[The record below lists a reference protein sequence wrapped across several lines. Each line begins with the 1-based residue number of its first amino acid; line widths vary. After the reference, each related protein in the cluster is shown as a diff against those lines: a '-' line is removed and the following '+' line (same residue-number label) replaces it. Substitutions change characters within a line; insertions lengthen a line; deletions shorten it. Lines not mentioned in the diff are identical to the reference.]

1 MDSGSNSISDRD
13 PSFKVNLDR
22 TLSQGNILRQTSS
35 SGVAPRVSSV
45 PTSNSRGDSLGK
57 VEKVKN
63 KSESKS
69 FKAKSNEL
77 RSSISRFFTGG
88 KSAKS
93 LEAEQK
99 KTELRNRAKTKFNTV
114 ESDLTA
120 KKTALLLNKV
130 EQVKIMAAQPK
141 KPSPLTRVRNFAH
154 TTFGVGQKIEAQALT
169 PPSSETVLKILD
181 LNQKK
186 RTLVGEIAILS
197 EKSAKLKAQFSKP
210 EAAKQTASYWGEKIF
225 RGLSRRGGM
234 GRAGQIEA
242 HTIPSSPILPIRV
255 VEDSINAL
263 RSVKNV
269 FSNMA
274 LRKHIR
280 GLEKMGLSK
289 LGELNSQIDQ
299 LVLAEQTKNLRSDP
313 GPIIANLAQN
323 PEIRA
328 RLMKKDD
335 LLRQALGTP
344 NINALLADP
353 MITRILSQD
362 PEALETLKQSPEAN
376 DLRSLLEEKNILVE
390 KLRPVLEMKAQL
402 DLKREQRLIAMNLYK
417 VGTTFIDVVQTS
429 IGIAQIFTAADP
441 TKTAS
446 ITIGAIKI
454 ALIIPTFPIDVAI
467 IRSNLKDAAVSLSNL
482 SVLRDSF
489 SPRSTIVDPQQ
500 KIASRIRELVKSKD
514 FELKRKLEIKKEE
527 AKSLDTAIKLMKKGK
542 TAEVNQ
548 LISSG
553 KFDPESQYI
562 LKPELRVM
570 DRRIENSENGE
581 GWSQKQ
587 LSDLREMLVDAS
599 PQTAIEC
606 FKLSYPDLNEENLN
620 ALFTDLQNAGGYS
633 EEAAKIHY
641 TTLVAES
648 ADLKHEIK
656 NHDPT
661 PEIENL
667 QAAARALRNQDN
679 DTLKELLQ
687 KKIHINGTEQPV
699 LSLQSQQ
706 AIRPGLK
713 AIDDRLQAL
722 VEGEESLEEVEQL
735 KEIRNQILLD
745 GGSPEPNQL
754 AGLSQESKLAIL
766 GDSHPFEKALLEVD
780 RGIKHIQ
787 AKVRQDP
794 KDRTA
799 SGELIRLEQERDK
812 IEKATERTK
821 EVTAVLKKGKNL
833 FIDEVEPY
841 MKQRLRMKR
850 ITEWIQVASDLL
862 AIASTVASVVAFVLL
877 LSTGWGGIPA
887 FAVVVLLLSASTVVR
902 YGGSLLVDQV
912 LKGQARR
919 HKFLKAVERGQ
930 VKAPTNRRERIDQGL
945 RRAGLRGS
953 LMDKREFFPA
963 IYSQIEEELKDW
975 DSIKASGQEE
985 KTLAF
990 TMFHLVQ
997 DYLPEKLP
1005 VHVDAKRYAQ
1015 MLVSNEGLTRDTFA
1029 NAIGTGMLHHD
1040 LSRLTPRKMINL
1052 AKRS

>member
-1 MDSGSNSISDRD
+1 MDLGSNSIH
-13 PSFKVNLDR
+13 N
-22 TLSQGNILRQTSS
+22 GNSVYKRELEKKLGEGDILRQTSS
-35 SGVAPRVSSV
+35 SGVAPSVSSV
-45 PTSNSRGDSLGK
+45 PPTINSNGEPLVK
-57 VEKVKN
+57 VVKVKN

-69 FKAKSNEL
+69 FKARANEF
-77 RSSISRFFTGG
+77 RSSISRLFTGG
-88 KSAKS
+88 KSEKS
-93 LEAEQK
+93 LLAEK
-99 KTELRNRAKTKFNTV
+99 KQTQLRNRAKVEFNKV
-114 ESDLTA
+114 NLNLTE
-120 KKTALLLNKV
+120 KKATLQRNKV

-141 KPSPLTRVRNFAH
+141 KPPALTRLRNFAH
-154 TTFGVGQKIEAQALT
+154 TSFGVGQKIEAQSPT

-181 LNQKK
+181 LNQEK

-210 EAAKQTASYWGEKIF
+210 EAAKQTVSYWGEKIF

-299 LVLAEQTKNLRSDP
+299 LVLAEQTKNLRKTP
-313 GPIIANLAQN
+313 GPIIANLAQH
-323 PEIRA
+323 PEIRV
-328 RLMKKDD
+328 RLMNKDSA
-335 LLRQALGTP
+335 LSQALDGQHIDT
-344 NINALLADP
+344 LLADP
-353 MITRILSQD
+353 MIQRILSQD
-362 PEALETLKQSPEAN
+362 PEALDTLKQSPEAN
-376 DLRSLLEEKNILVE
+376 DLRYLLEEKKILVE

-402 DLKREQRLIAMNLYK
+402 DLKREQRLIGMNLYK
-417 VGTTFIDVVQTS
+417 VGTTFVDVVQTS
-429 IGIAQIFTAADP
+429 IGIAQIFTTADP

-446 ITIGAIKI
+446 ITVGAIKI

-482 SVLRDSF
+482 SVLRNSF
-489 SPRSTIVDPQQ
+489 SPRSTIVDPEQ

-514 FELKRKLEIKKEE
+514 FNLKRELEMTKEE

-553 KFDPESQYI
+553 KFDLESQYI
-562 LKPELRVM
+562 LKPELRIM
-570 DRRIENSENGE
+570 DAWIKNSE
-581 GWSQKQ
+581 QKGQ
-587 LSDLREMLVDAS
+587 LSEEQRKVLSDLREMLVDAS
-599 PQTAIEC
+599 PQIAIEC
-606 FKLSYPDLNEENLN
+606 FKLSYPDLNIDELFQ
-620 ALFTDLQNAGGYS
+620 ALQGAGQYS
-633 EEAAKIHY
+633 EEAAKTHY
-641 TTLVAES
+641 TNLLRKT
-648 ADLKHEIK
+648 DYLKKQIK
-656 NHDPT
+656 DHDPT
-661 PEIENL
+661 QEILDL
-667 QAAARALRNQDN
+667 QAAASALRNEDN
-679 DTLKELLQ
+679 DALKELLP
-687 KKIHINGTEQPV
+687 G

-722 VEGEESLEEVEQL
+722 ATEGEESTKEFEQL
-735 KEIRNQILLD
+735 KVIRNNILLD
-745 GGSPEPNQL
+745 GGLPEANQL
-754 AGLSQESKLAIL
+754 AGLSQESQLAIL
-766 GDSHPFEKALLEVD
+766 GDDPFKKALLEVD
-780 RGIKHIQ
+780 RGTKRMQ
-787 AKVRQDP
+787 AKVRQNP
-794 KDRTA
+794 NDRTA
-799 SGELIRLEQERDK
+799 SQELTRLQREKAK
-812 IEKATERTK
+812 IEVASERTK
-821 EVTAVLKKGKNL
+821 EVTAVLNKGKNL
-833 FIDEVEPY
+833 FLDEVEPY

-862 AIASTVASVVAFVLL
+862 AIASTVASVAAFALL

-902 YGGSLLVDQV
+902 YGGSLLVDQI

-919 HKFLKAVERGQ
+919 HKFLQAVERGQ
-930 VKAPTNRRERIDQGL
+930 VNVPTNRREWIDQGL